1 MALEI
6 RTFPDPFLQKK
17 ARKIKK
23 ITPRH
28 HQLAREMVQT
38 MRSHD
43 GVGLAANQIG
53 VLERMAVVQTPD
65 MEQPIVLVNPEIV
78 AREGT
83 RDLREACLSLPER
96 SGVTTRSR
104 STLVRALG
112 LDANRFRLRANGLL
126 AQVLEHEIDHLD
138 GVLYPA
144 RLVPAAWSPSSEDSS
159 DPNRDTTGPR

>member
-1 MALEI
+1 M
-6 RTFPDPFLQKK
+6 RDYSWPY
-17 ARKIKK
+17 
-23 ITPRH
+23 PR
-28 HQLAREMVQT
+28 
-38 MRSHD
+38 RSYI
-43 GVGLAANQIG
+43 Q
-53 VLERMAVVQTPD
+53 ERWFDLGNPG
-65 MEQPIVLVNPEIV
+65 LVNPEMV

-112 LDANRFRLRANGLL
+112 LDANRFRLRADGLL

-138 GVLYPA
+138 GVLYLA